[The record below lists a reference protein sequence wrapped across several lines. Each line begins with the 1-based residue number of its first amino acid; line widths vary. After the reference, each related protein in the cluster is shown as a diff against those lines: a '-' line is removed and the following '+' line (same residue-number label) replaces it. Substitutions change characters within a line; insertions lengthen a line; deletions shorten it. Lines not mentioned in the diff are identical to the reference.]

1 MVGAGRVSEG
11 ATVCVSV
18 RVAESMIPDVS
29 VGVIVAVV
37 RTRVAVDAEEFGCD
51 DVSDEFA
58 DADESPDG
66 AGGTGGADVAWGE
79 VGCWVGTVC
88 ATGARLPSA
97 HTPPDA
103 ARTNHTTN
111 ENTTATLYHIA

>member
-1 MVGAGRVSEG
+1 MVGAGRAREG
-11 ATVCVSV
+11 AVVCVGV
-18 RVAESMIPDVS
+18 RVVESMIPDVS
-29 VGVIVAVV
+29 VGVMVAVV
-37 RTRVAVDAEEFGCD
+37 RTRVAVDAEGFGCD
-51 DVSDEFA
+51 DVSDEFSGG
-58 DADESPDG
+58 ADESPD
-66 AGGTGGADVAWGE
+66 GTGGADVAWGE

-111 ENTTATLYHIA
+111 ESTTATLYHIA